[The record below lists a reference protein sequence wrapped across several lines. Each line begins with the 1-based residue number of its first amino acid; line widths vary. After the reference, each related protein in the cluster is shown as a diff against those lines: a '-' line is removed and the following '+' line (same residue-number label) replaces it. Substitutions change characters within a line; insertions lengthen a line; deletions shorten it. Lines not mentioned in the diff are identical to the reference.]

1 MKKTLIAM
9 LPNGIIEI
17 KQKRKKTNLKKK
29 EKNPRQKSGDIAIY
43 MGQ

>member
-29 EKNPRQKSGDIAIY
+29 ENPRQKSGDIAIY